1 MIFTN
6 IKLSCFLRNYEKQ
19 TKMKKIGIAMN
30 SDVGIENVRDMNAK
44 QSVFRTLTIDF
55 EKKCCILSENY
66 DYIIRLSFKA

>member
-44 QSVFRTLTIDF
+44 QSVFRILTIDF
-55 EKKCCILSENY
+55 EKKMLHIERKL
-66 DYIIRLSFKA
+66 